1 MKLPLPPDTWSRDYQ
16 QRLNA
21 ELERTDGQNRK
32 SGRDIELSAGDGV
45 RKERL
50 IMTSPDG
57 TRWSLTVSNA
67 GALVITAL

>member
-16 QRLNA
+16 QRVNS

-32 SGRDIELSAGDGV
+32 NGRDIELSAGDGV

-57 TRWSLTVSNA
+57 TRWSITISNA
-67 GALVITAL
+67 GALVITSL